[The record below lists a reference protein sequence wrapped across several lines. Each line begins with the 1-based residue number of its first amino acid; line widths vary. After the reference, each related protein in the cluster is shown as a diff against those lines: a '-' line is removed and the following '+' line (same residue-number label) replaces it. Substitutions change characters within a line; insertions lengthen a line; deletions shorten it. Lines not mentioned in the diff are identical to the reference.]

1 MTITSPAPVHTTGD
15 RPDPTRSHA
24 RAAGIFYLLTFVS
37 SIPALLL
44 LSPVLNDASY
54 VTGAGSDTRVLWGCL
69 LDSVNALTAVGSAVA
84 VYAVVKRQ
92 NGSMALGFVTSR
104 LVEAAVVMI
113 GVVSLLAV
121 VTLRQDFAGSGA
133 DAASLTVTANA
144 LVDVRNW
151 TFLFGPGLMPV
162 FNAVLFGTLLYRS
175 RLFFEDLPDVHRRRE
190 NREHRQVLTEE
201 TRGKR
206 PGYYLQNF
214 HFQSGGWL
222 TDDSAQRYDT
232 QVEVLFNG
240 TANATR
246 RQALPPLHEVFAG
259 RDQRRLRLLDVGCG
273 TGRFLDFCKQAWPR
287 LPALG
292 IDLSEAYAAEAKRHL
307 KRRCWIELMV
317 ANGEAIP
324 LQYESQDAVTSIF
337 MFHELPPKVRRT
349 VFREFAR
356 VLKPGGRLVVVDSL
370 QIGDE
375 PDYDGMLELFPQN
388 YHEPYYTGYL
398 REDFRAIAAGCG
410 LEHVRDV
417 NAFVSKVMVFD
428 KPSRQG
434 APRRRATA

>member
-121 VTLRQDFAGSGA
+121 VTMRQDFTGG
-133 DAASLTVTANA
+133 DATSLTVTANA
-144 LVDVRNW
+144 LVELRNW

-175 RLFFEDLPDVHRRRE
+175 RLVPRIIPTVGLIGAPLLFAAFVACLFGAIEQVSATAFFLTLP
-190 NREHRQVLTEE
+190 
-201 TRGKR
+201 
-206 PGYYLQNF
+206 
-214 HFQSGGWL
+214 
-222 TDDSAQRYDT
+222 
-232 QVEVLFNG
+232 
-240 TANATR
+240 
-246 RQALPPLHEVFAG
+246 
-259 RDQRRLRLLDVGCG
+259 
-273 TGRFLDFCKQAWPR
+273 
-287 LPALG
+287 
-292 IDLSEAYAAEAKRHL
+292 
-307 KRRCWIELMV
+307 
-317 ANGEAIP
+317 
-324 LQYESQDAVTSIF
+324 
-337 MFHELPPKVRRT
+337 
-349 VFREFAR
+349 
-356 VLKPGGRLVVVDSL
+356 
-370 QIGDE
+370 
-375 PDYDGMLELFPQN
+375 
-388 YHEPYYTGYL
+388 
-398 REDFRAIAAGCG
+398 IAAWELTVG
-410 LEHVRDV
+410 LWMTFKGFDRTAVSALMARDD
-417 NAFVSKVMVFD
+417 A
-428 KPSRQG
+428 
-434 APRRRATA
+434 